1 MTQREFIET
10 VLENGYDYDV
20 LSVICN
26 CFTTEEVESIKN
38 EWDYDLGCL
47 PDYLFHLI
55 QGKLFDIEIFDYD
68 IMDFMD
74 IEDLSFD
81 FKGFSPYF
89 DEYFEGDE
97 DTLNKKDEIFKQI
110 EELFEELNKWK

>member
-26 CFTTEEVESIKN
+26 CFIKEEIELIIN
-38 EWDYDLGCL
+38 EYGWDINCL
-47 PDYLFHLI
+47 PDYLIHLI
-55 QGKLFDIEIFDYD
+55 QERLYGIENFDYD
-68 IMDFMD
+68 VIDYIDMDN
-74 IEDLSFD
+74 LSFD

-89 DEYFEGDE
+89 DEYFEGE
-97 DTLNKKDEIFKQI
+97 ENILNKKDEIFKQI